1 MIYSSLTFLQL
12 CVCFCSV
19 VFLGC
24 TTKEEVILSRLD
36 RYNQI
41 GNFTAETSDN
51 SLFTSKNMIGKYWV
65 INFFFASCEEV
76 CPKVNH
82 NVTKLARTF
91 KDTDMRFVSITVDPT
106 NDNDSVLSAYK
117 KAIYTG
123 DNWLLA
129 RMPLDSL
136 LVLTTQKIGVGHL
149 SEPSLHSTRLIL
161 VDKQGFIR
169 GFYDGLD
176 TKAVYQLQQ
185 HLDSLLH

>member
-1 MIYSSLTFLQL
+1 
-12 CVCFCSV
+12 VCLCSV

-24 TTKEEVILSRLD
+24 TTQEEVILYRLE
-36 RYNQI
+36 RYNNR
-41 GNFTAETSDN
+41 GNFTADISDKRI
-51 SLFTSKNMIGKYWV
+51 FTSQDMIGKYWV

-123 DNWLLA
+123 DNWLLT

-149 SEPSLHSTRLIL
+149 SEPALHSTRLIL
-161 VDKQGFIR
+161 VDKQGFVR